1 MNWPHIL
8 RTWGGL
14 GGWGE
19 AERVGPGRRDGRG
32 RCGRQAEPRRWDG
45 RSRYGGGRRSRGTGH
60 RARRRLRGQ
69 GGSCKITPRN
79 WPKASK
85 FRGSRA
91 SHRTAS
97 PQNPRS
103 RFLPNDERGA
113 LTPNQRHLPRNFDA
127 FGQFARQLPRSFL
140 GMRRGM
146 AWEEAGASTECETG
160 GACGGRVTD
169 AQKRQADLDGEQ
181 CSPLA
186 VSYPIWRVIRDRVGP
201 FEREWRQKARSRFE
215 RTTKA
220 LRFRE
225 IGGPLAR
232 ITCQILI

>member
-1 MNWPHIL
+1 M
-8 RTWGGL
+8 
-14 GGWGE
+14 GGWG
-19 AERVGPGRRDGRG
+19 AGG
-32 RCGRQAEPRRWDG
+32 AEPSAQKVAG
-45 RSRYGGGRRSRGTGH
+45 SR
-60 RARRRLRGQ
+60 

-85 FRGSRA
+85 FRGPRA
-91 SHRTAS
+91 SHRAAS

-113 LTPNQRHLPRNFDA
+113 LTPNQRHLPRNFGA

-160 GACGGRVTD
+160 GARARSARRGACGGRVTD

-186 VSYPIWRVIRDRVGP
+186 VSYPIWRVIRDGVGP
-201 FEREWRQKARSRFE
+201 FEREWWQKARSRFE

-232 ITCQILI
+232 IARQILI